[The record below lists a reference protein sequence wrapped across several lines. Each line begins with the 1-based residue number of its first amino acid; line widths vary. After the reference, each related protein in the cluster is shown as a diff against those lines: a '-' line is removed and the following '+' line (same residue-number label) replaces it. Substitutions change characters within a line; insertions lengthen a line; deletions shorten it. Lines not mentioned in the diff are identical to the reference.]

1 MRRGEPEGMVATA
14 RTVDFPSMKSL
25 KNIAQLVLLGVFVL
39 LSADAASAQ
48 KGNLYHFDNFDT
60 PNGVRIESAPTATAA
75 PRAATK
81 IDAPKNKVRLTA
93 YTSAGSESMPGR
105 QSGMA
110 MKMSRSLDGFTTG
123 NAQVDSFIVESGSR
137 HGVDPVLL
145 YAIMHRESAFKPRAM
160 SYKGARGL
168 MQLMPA
174 TAARFGVSN
183 IFDPRQ
189 NIEGGARYVR
199 FLLNYFNGDVALTL
213 AGYNAG
219 EGAVMKY
226 GRRIPP
232 YSETREYVRRITQR
246 YALMRDPEAARKA
259 QMVTPAQY
267 AAIKSAPPKETALPA
282 YERNVFSVR
291 LPNGQLML
299 LSQ

>member
-1 MRRGEPEGMVATA
+1 
-14 RTVDFPSMKSL
+14 MKSL
-25 KNIAQLVLLGVFVL
+25 KHIARLVLPVIVLVL
-39 LSADAASAQ
+39 LSAGAASAQ
-48 KGNLYHFDNFDT
+48 KGNLYYFDNFDT
-60 PNGVRIESAPTATAA
+60 SNGVRVESAPAKPAA
-75 PRAATK
+75 PKPPAATK
-81 IDAPKNKVRLTA
+81 NKLRLTA
-93 YTSAGSESMPGR
+93 YTSAGSESLPGR
-105 QSGMA
+105 VGA
-110 MKMSRSLDGFTTG
+110 MSMKVSRSLDGFTTG
-123 NAQVDSFIVESGSR
+123 NAQVDSFIVESGTR

-174 TAARFGVSN
+174 TAARFGVTN

-199 FLLNYFNGDVALTL
+199 FLLNFFDGDVALTL

-219 EGAVMKY
+219 EGAVLKY

-259 QMVTPAQY
+259 QTITPAQF
-267 AAIKSAPPKETALPA
+267 AAIKSAAPKEAAAPV